1 VSRWHAIRI
10 REDLYRAVA
19 ARAAEDSRSVARQ
32 VDVLLTQA
40 LEKVP
45 ENPQTRGGIPERSSA
60 SNSASASVPS
70 RASVVEADGGSD
82 ARMAAHRPAP
92 PARPIAG
99 QTTVDEMLASCPN
112 CAGEMQAFV
121 TPPPDEVEAE
131 RCEDC
136 GYIREP
142 S

>member
-1 VSRWHAIRI
+1 MSRWHAIRI

-40 LEKVP
+40 LERVLG
-45 ENPQTRGGIPERSSA
+45 EDSGSEAAASTRAEPPTP
-60 SNSASASVPS
+60 V
-70 RASVVEADGGSD
+70 RASVVEADGGPG
-82 ARMAAHRPAP
+82 ARMTAHRPAP

>member
-1 VSRWHAIRI
+1 MDTVWTTVKVR
-10 REDLYRAVA
+10 REMLGRVRDALPGLSNSQIMQR
-19 ARAAEDSRSVARQ
+19 
-32 VDVLLTQA
+32 A
-40 LEKVP
+40 LESVLSSEP
-45 ENPQTRGGIPERSSA
+45 ARPGAAPRRSA
-60 SNSASASVPS
+60 APS

-112 CAGEMQAFV
+112 CATTLEQGEMLDGRMSFGC
-121 TPPPDEVEAE
+121 PH
-131 RCEDC
+131 C
-136 GYIREP
+136 GYVREP

>member
-1 VSRWHAIRI
+1 MPVWHAIRI
-10 REDLYRAVA
+10 RDDLYRVVA
-19 ARAAEDSRSVARQ
+19 ARAAEESRSVARQ

-40 LEKVP
+40 LESVLGRP
-45 ENPQTRGGIPERSSA
+45 SQREAESA
-60 SNSASASVPS
+60 SPAPS
-70 RASVVEADGGSD
+70 RASVVEADGGPD
-82 ARMAAHRPAP
+82 ARMASHRPAP
-92 PARPIAG
+92 PARQIAG
-99 QTTVDEMLASCPN
+99 QTTVDEMLASCSN

-136 GYIREP
+136 GYVREP